1 MGVPAFFR
9 WLSRKYPSIVVQAD
23 DGTAGQYHFD
33 NLYLDMNGIIHPCS
47 HPENKP
53 PPANEEE
60 MFLAIFEYVE
70 DILAIVRPKKV
81 LYMAVDGVAPRAKMN
96 QQRSRRFRAAQEA
109 TEKAIEVQ
117 KVKDSLADR
126 GIEVKEKE
134 KREHFDSNVITPG
147 TEFMMNLSEALRG
160 WIDRRLSEDYV
171 DKAGIWP
178 KDLVVILSDAS
189 VPGEGEHKIMDYI
202 RKQKADCLYN
212 PNLSHCL
219 YGADADL
226 IMLGLATHE
235 PNFTILREEFK
246 PNQPRPCD
254 LCGQIGHELK
264 DCTGAELPPE
274 DLPVPAK
281 TDFIYIRLNVL
292 REYLEKECQ
301 KGNVRLDF
309 ERFIDDYVF
318 LCFFVGNDFLPHLPS
333 LEIRENAIDRLI
345 NIYKF
350 VLESQPV
357 PEGEEMYLTK
367 SGIVNKPRAEA
378 VLLELGEVED
388 EIFKNRQRSEKR
400 WRENN
405 KRRKLE
411 RMNADLRWMNP
422 QAVGGGAQRPE
433 AMVGGAAKEEAAKV
447 RANYHNQQNQN
458 NNNDRLNSMLVD
470 KDKAAAE
477 SSSTTSGAGIKRP
490 LPATPSATVDSDSEP
505 EDLVQ
510 LHSDGWKER
519 YYQHKFDCD
528 QAAEISR
535 MVAAEYFKGLCWVLL
550 YYYQGC
556 PDWKWFFP
564 YHYAPFA
571 SDFGGVAS
579 LPVVFDPK
587 AAPFKPMEQLMS
599 VFPAAS
605 SKSLPPSWRV
615 LMSSNSSPII
625 DFYPTAF
632 SIDLNG
638 KKAAWMGVAL
648 LPFIDEERLFRAL
661 QGVYDQLTEGER
673 LRNSLGAHLVF
684 VSRRHPLLTKA
695 LEAVIDGG
703 KVGEAI
709 PMAETEAEAPTD
721 GSGKY
726 RLMAGKLSISD
737 RFSAAY
743 RRVLCCEFEDPKYEE
758 GFVYPA
764 RLLPTAAIPP
774 AVLKP
779 QDLAQFEHYRPQI
792 GMNRRGDQAS
802 LDRSGHR
809 TFERS
814 IQRDYGGNSRGGG
827 GQGYHNQY
835 GYESQSPQSYRQG
848 GNGGGG
854 GGNRY
859 QNNNN
864 GGNSRNG
871 GGYGNSNYQQN
882 DRRNYGGGGNGG
894 GGGGGNYR
902 NNGNNNN
909 SYNSGGN
916 NRGNNGGGGQ
926 YPQRSNYQQQ
936 QQQQSYG
943 GHQQQ
948 QQYHQQAQQRSNY
961 SSGSYYN
968 NASSNYPTSSN
979 YGGQHSYQQSY
990 GGGHYQQQPPQQS
1003 HSYAQQSYYGQPQS
1017 YAAAPGG
1024 ANAPRQAAPYGAAAA
1039 AAIPQY
1045 YTSDYVP
1052 KGGGASGSNVGNG
1065 NAAAADKYRQQNYKR
1080 Y

>member
-1 MGVPAFFR
+1 M
-9 WLSRKYPSIVVQAD
+9 VQCD
-23 DGTAGQYHFD
+23 DGVKGQYHFD

-70 DILAIVRPKKV
+70 DILTIVRPKKMI
-81 LYMAVDGVAPRAKMN
+81 YMAVDGVAPRAKMN
-96 QQRSRRFRAAQEA
+96 QQRSRRFRAAQESI
-109 TEKAIEVQ
+109 EMQIEVQ
-117 KVKDSLADR
+117 KVKDSLAER

-147 TEFMMNLSEALRG
+147 TDFMMNLSEALRS
-160 WIDRRLSEDYV
+160 WIDRRLSDEYV
-171 DKAGIWP
+171 DKLGIWP
-178 KDLVVILSDAS
+178 KDLVVVLSDAS

-202 RKQKADCLYN
+202 RKQKADPLYN

-246 PNQPRPCD
+246 PNQPRPCA
-254 LCGQIGHELK
+254 LCDQIGHELK
-264 DCTGAELPPE
+264 ECTGSEVPPE
-274 DLPVPAK
+274 DVPIPAK

-301 KGNVRLDF
+301 KGNVKLDF
-309 ERFIDDYVF
+309 ERFIDDWVF

-357 PEGEEMYLTK
+357 EDGELYLTK
-367 SGIVNKPRAEA
+367 DGIVNKPRAEA

-400 WRENN
+400 YRENN

-422 QAVGGGAQRPE
+422 QAIGGGQRP
-433 AMVGGAAKEEAAKV
+433 GTFTGAKEEAAKV
-447 RANYHNQQNQN
+447 RANYHNAGSAQAT
-458 NNNDRLNSMLVD
+458 DRLNSMLVD
-470 KDKAAAE
+470 GSASGVAVA
-477 SSSTTSGAGIKRP
+477 SSSTDPSPNKRP
-490 LPATPSATVDSDSEP
+490 ATTIDSDSEP

-510 LHSDGWKER
+510 LHTDGWKER

-528 QAAEISR
+528 SAPEISR
-535 MVAAEYFKGLCWVLL
+535 MVAKEYFKGLCWVLL

-571 SDFGGVAS
+571 SDFGGVAEY
-579 LPVVFDPK
+579 PVHFDGD

-615 LMSSNSSPII
+615 LMSSNTSPII
-625 DFYPTAF
+625 DFYPTSF
-632 SIDLNG
+632 HIDLNG

-661 QGVYDQLTEGER
+661 AKVYDQLTDSEK
-673 LRNSLGAHLVF
+673 LRNSLGSHLLF
-684 VSRRHPLLTKA
+684 VSKQHPLLTNA
-695 LEAVIDGG
+695 FEEVVADG
-703 KVGEAI
+703 KRGEPI
-709 PMAETEAEAPTD
+709 PVPETADTSCGA
-721 GSGKY
+721 Y
-726 RLMAGKLSISD
+726 RLMAGKVSVSE
-737 RFSAAY
+737 RFSTAY
-743 RRVLCCEFEDPKYEE
+743 NHILCVEFSDPKYEP

-764 RLLPTAAIPP
+764 VLLPNANIPG

-792 GMNRRGDQAS
+792 GMSRRHDQAS

-814 IQRDYGGNSRGGG
+814 VHRDYGNRGGG
-827 GQGYHNQY
+827 GGYHNQY
-835 GYESQSPQSYRQG
+835 GYDQSPQNYR
-848 GNGGGG
+848 GN

-859 QNNNN
+859 QNNGNN
-864 GGNSRNG
+864 RNS
-871 GGYGNSNYQQN
+871 GGYNNNNQN
-882 DRRNYGGGGNGG
+882 DRRSYGGGGN
-894 GGGGGNYR
+894 YQ
-902 NNGNNNN
+902 GNN
-909 SYNSGGN
+909 SN
-916 NRGNNGGGGQ
+916 NRGGRGGGGQ
-926 YPQRSNYQQQ
+926 YQGGNSGGQRYQQQ
-936 QQQQSYG
+936 SQQSYG
-943 GHQQQ
+943 QSYQQPQQQ
-948 QQYHQQAQQRSNY
+948 HGRSNY
-961 SSGSYYN
+961 SSQSYYN
-968 NASSNYPTSSN
+968 NTSSN
-979 YGGQHSYQQSY
+979 YGGAAQNYSQQQPQSY
-990 GGGHYQQQPPQQS
+990 GGAQQQYSQ
-1003 HSYAQQSYYGQPQS
+1003 HSYYGQPQQQS
-1017 YAAAPGG
+1017 HGQTGPRGG
-1024 ANAPRQAAPYGAAAA
+1024 APPATGQYAN
-1039 AAIPQY
+1039 IPQY
-1045 YTSDYVP
+1045 YTSDY
-1052 KGGGASGSNVGNG
+1052 AAGNG
-1065 NAAAADKYRQQNYKR
+1065 STGAPPAGGNANGTDKYRQQNYKR

>member
-117 KVKDSLADR
+117 KVKDSLAER
-126 GIEVKEKE
+126 GIE
-134 KREHFDSNVITPG
+134 RG
-147 TEFMMNLSEALRG
+147 LRG

-202 RKQKADCLYN
+202 RKQKGGL
-212 PNLSHCL
+212 PLQSQPLPLSS
-219 YGADADL
+219 
-226 IMLGLATHE
+226 
-235 PNFTILREEFK
+235 N

-367 SGIVNKPRAEA
+367 SGI
-378 VLLELGEVED
+378 LGEVED

-447 RANYHNQQNQN
+447 RANYHNQNQN

-490 LPATPSATVDSDSEP
+490 LPPTPAPTTVDSDSEP

-587 AAPFKPMEQLMS
+587 AAPFKPMEQLI
-599 VFPAAS
+599 

-661 QGVYDQLTEGER
+661 TGR
-673 LRNSLGAHLVF
+673 LRPADGGGAVEEQPGRPPGLRLQASSAADEGAGGDGGRGAH
-684 VSRRHPLLTKA
+684 RRKR
-695 LEAVIDGG
+695 
-703 KVGEAI
+703 
-709 PMAETEAEAPTD
+709 
-721 GSGKY
+721 GKY

-758 GFVYPA
+758 GF
-764 RLLPTAAIPP
+764 
-774 AVLKP
+774 P

-814 IQRDYGGNSRGGG
+814 IQRDYGVEIAEEAEAEADKDITTSTATRARARRVTAKVVEMEAVAVVIATRTTTTMAEIIATEVDMVTTI
-827 GQGYHNQY
+827 Y
-835 GYESQSPQSYRQG
+835 
-848 GNGGGG
+848 
-854 GGNRY
+854 
-859 QNNNN
+859 
-864 GGNSRNG
+864 
-871 GGYGNSNYQQN
+871 QN

-894 GGGGGNYR
+894 GGGGNYR
-902 NNGNNNN
+902 NNGNNN

-936 QQQQSYG
+936 QQQSYG
-943 GHQQQ
+943 GHQQ

-990 GGGHYQQQPPQQS
+990 GGSHYQQQPPQQ

-1017 YAAAPGG
+1017 YAAAAPG
-1024 ANAPRQAAPYGAAAA
+1024 ANAPRQAPYSA

-1052 KGGGASGSNVGNG
+1052 KGGGASGSSNVGNG